1 MANRFFVGRCELDL
15 YIENCHSLKEKR
27 RVIKSIK
34 ERLRNQYNI
43 AVCEY
48 GDLSLWQRVQ
58 LAVITCSNSKTM
70 VDATIMKVR
79 NFLDHTHAVS
89 LLNFECDI
97 Q

>member
-1 MANRFFVGRCELDL
+1 MANKFFVGRCELDL

-27 RVIKSIK
+27 SVVKSIK
-34 ERLRNQYNI
+34 ERLKNQYNI
-43 AVCEY
+43 AICEY

-58 LAVITCSNSKTM
+58 LAVVTCSNSKGM
-70 VDATIMKVR
+70 VDSTIMKVR
-79 NFLDHTHAVS
+79 DFLDRVHAVS